1 MNEKPLTQAQVEALY
16 EACATDLNGQRTRLL
31 VTLLLNCGLSEA
43 EAADLRFNHID
54 YERRWLAVSA
64 GLRRPRFVPLN
75 TRVANALRQWQDN
88 PDAPQTFVLG
98 ELPHGRRQRKVRA
111 IHQDLE
117 TLAARAGIPFSAA
130 IARLTLAKFLF
141 DHSDDGR
148 LIHDV
153 IPAEKRATATLPLEH
168 LPPFSVAHVASE
180 MLVASKGFI
189 PGPWEFNAPPPETE
203 AISDGRTMLERIGQY
218 L

>member
-1 MNEKPLTQAQVEALY
+1 MNEKPLTQTEVQQLY
-16 EACATDLNGQRTRLL
+16 QACDTDLAGQRTRLL

-43 EAADLRFNHID
+43 EAADLRFAHID
-54 YERRWLAVSA
+54 YKGRWLAVA
-64 GLRRPRFVPLN
+64 EGLRRPRYVPLN
-75 TRVANALRQWQDN
+75 SRALAALRQWQDN

-98 ELPHGRRQRKVRA
+98 ELPHGRRQRKAKA
-111 IHQDLE
+111 IRQDLQ
-117 TLAARAGIPFSAA
+117 TLSARAGIPFSAA

-141 DHSDDGR
+141 DHSDDGQ

-153 IPAEKRATATLPLEH
+153 IPPEKRATATLPLEH
-168 LPPFSVAHVASE
+168 LPPFSVAHVTSE

-189 PGPWEFNAPPPETE
+189 PGPWEFNAPPSETE

>member
-1 MNEKPLTQAQVEALY
+1 MNEKPLTQAQVKALY
-16 EACATDLNGQRTRLL
+16 AACTTDLNGQRTRLL

-54 YERRWLAVSA
+54 YERRWLAVST

-75 TRVANALRQWQDN
+75 SRVATALRRWQEN
-88 PDAPQTFVLG
+88 PEAPQTFVLG

-111 IHQDLE
+111 IRQDLQ
-117 TLAARAGIPFSAA
+117 TLSARADIPFSAA

-141 DHSDDGR
+141 DHSDDGQ